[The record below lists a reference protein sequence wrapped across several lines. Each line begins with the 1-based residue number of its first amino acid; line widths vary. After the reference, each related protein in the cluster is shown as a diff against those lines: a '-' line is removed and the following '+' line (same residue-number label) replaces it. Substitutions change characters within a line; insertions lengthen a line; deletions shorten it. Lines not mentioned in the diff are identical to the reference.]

1 MFEVS
6 LDFND
11 LKTIETILKED
22 KRFAQNSIDYRYN
35 KAGSIHL
42 SDSDRRYVESQKN
55 KVELIDDLLSKINT
69 IKVY

>member
-1 MFEVS
+1 VS

-35 KAGSIHL
+35 KEGSIHL
-42 SDSDRRYVESQKN
+42 SDSDRKYVESQRS

-69 IKVY
+69 TKVY